1 MPSVTWRLTQHKP
14 LSHYPRSESCIRLF
28 FLGGVGEDAAEGDVV
43 FLYPAALC
51 DKQRKT
57 RFLQRFLSGCLPEDT
72 KDGGSVEGTGRC
84 R

>member
-1 MPSVTWRLTQHKP
+1 M
-14 LSHYPRSESCIRLF
+14 
-28 FLGGVGEDAAEGDVV
+28 GEDAAEGDVV